1 MTTNN
6 DKAIRKET
14 KELINRMVDSID
26 DIKDLKRIFDYVH
39 RIFLRRT
46 GK

>member
-1 MTTNN
+1 MTTKN
-6 DKAIRKET
+6 DKTLRKET

-26 DIKDLKRIFDYVH
+26 DTKELKRIFDYVH